1 MSIVLSTDFA
11 TGTIKIAQDQY
22 TEADVTAYI
31 TMYEPVYLRKMFGKE
46 LYDLFNSD
54 LTGTP
59 QIPQAARF
67 TAVFNA
73 FDEIIDEELVVSDGI
88 KQMLKGFIYYEFV
101 RKQPFPNTIN
111 GNTRNES
118 EASQKS
124 PGNSVMLIE
133 EVHNTAVRT
142 FDAIRT
148 RIADDS
154 DTYPE
159 YDDSSTIKQTFLGG
173 MI

>member
-1 MSIVLSTDFA
+1 MSIVTTTDFE
-11 TGTIKIAQDQY
+11 TGTIKIAADIY
-22 TEADVTAYI
+22 TSADVTAYI
-31 TMYEPVYLRKMFGKE
+31 AIYESIYLRKMFGKE
-46 LYDLFNSD
+46 LYDLFNANLSGGVPTD
-54 LTGTP
+54 
-59 QIPQAARF
+59 ARF
-67 TAVFNA
+67 LAVFNA
-73 FDEIIDEELVVSDGI
+73 FAETIDEDLVVSDGI

-101 RKQPFPNTIN
+101 RKQPLVNTIN

-124 PGNSVMLIE
+124 PGNSIMLIE

-148 RIADDS
+148 KIADDP

-159 YDDSSTIKQTFLGG
+159 YDDSSSIKQTFLGG
-173 MI
+173 MV